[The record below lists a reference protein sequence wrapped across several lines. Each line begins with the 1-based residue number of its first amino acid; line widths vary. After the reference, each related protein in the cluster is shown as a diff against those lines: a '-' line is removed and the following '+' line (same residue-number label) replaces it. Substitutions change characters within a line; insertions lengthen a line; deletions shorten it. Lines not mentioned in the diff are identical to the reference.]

1 VITGRPDTLGADLL
15 GVLDRRRRPSS

>member
-15 GVLDRRRRPSS
+15 DVLDRRRGRSS